1 LNNKEVFYVKEEAKV
16 VIANLNCTS
25 GLECF
30 LEDGVEELRNLLDDL
45 DDGWIEGMS
54 ITSEY
59 KDQ

>member
-1 LNNKEVFYVKEEAKV
+1 VKEEAKV
-16 VIANLNCTS
+16 VVSNLNCTS